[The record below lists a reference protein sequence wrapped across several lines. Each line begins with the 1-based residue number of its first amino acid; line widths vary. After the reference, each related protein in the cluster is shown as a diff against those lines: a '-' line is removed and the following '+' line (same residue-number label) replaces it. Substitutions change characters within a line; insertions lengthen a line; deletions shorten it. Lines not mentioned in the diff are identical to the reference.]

1 MRTSHGLRTLTLLS
15 PEIDCGRSFSENIEA
30 KSEVSNTEI
39 APGLL
44 GYYFL
49 DTGKEL
55 IE

>member
-1 MRTSHGLRTLTLLS
+1 MLTLLR

-49 DTGKEL
+49 ETGKEL